1 MNKLNLTEISKN
13 ISKTMSKNAPA
24 ILTGVGIA
32 GMVGTTI
39 MAVRA
44 TPKALARIDEVKKNA
59 EDGKVPIRVI
69 VKATWK
75 YYVPAAVT
83 GITSAA
89 CLIRANS
96 INTRRNAAL
105 VTAYNLSKTAFA
117 EYKDKVIETIG
128 ETKEQVVR
136 DKIAQDKVDRDP
148 VKSNEVIITK
158 GGQTL
163 CYDGVFGR
171 YFYSDRDTIMR
182 AANRLNR
189 KLNSFMY
196 VSLNEFY
203 SELGLNPT
211 EIGRAMGWKCDD
223 GEVEIFFSTAV
234 AEDGR
239 PCLVMEY
246 NIMPDYDFD
255 KIV

>member
-1 MNKLNLTEISKN
+1 
-13 ISKTMSKNAPA
+13 MSKFNLVEANKCLKEVLVKHAPS

-39 MAVRA
+39 MAVKA
-44 TPKALARIDEVKKNA
+44 TPKALASIEEKKEELQVEKLPVVEA
-59 EDGKVPIRVI
+59 

-75 YYVPAAVT
+75 FYIPAVVT
-83 GITSAA
+83 GATSVA
-89 CLIRANS
+89 CLVRANS

-128 ETKEQVVR
+128 ESKEQTVR

-148 VKSNEVIITK
+148 VSSNEVIITN

-171 YFYSDRDTIMR
+171 YFYSDRDSIQR
-182 AANRLNR
+182 AVNRINR
-189 KLNSFMY
+189 KLNSYMY

-203 SELGLNPT
+203 NELGLNRT
-211 EIGRAMGWKCDD
+211 DIGDLLGWKSDD
-223 GEVEIFFSTAV
+223 GEVEIFFSTTI

-239 PCLVMEY
+239 PALVMSF
-246 NIMPDYDFD
+246 NIVPEYDFD

>member
-1 MNKLNLTEISKN
+1 
-13 ISKTMSKNAPA
+13 MSKFNLAEATKNLQVKMSRNAPA
-24 ILTGVGIA
+24 ILTGVGII

-39 MAVRA
+39 MAVKA
-44 TPKALARIDEVKKNA
+44 TPKALKSVEAKKN
-59 EDGKVPIRVI
+59 ELQEEKLHPIEVIKV
-69 VKATWK
+69 TWK
-75 YYVPAAVT
+75 YYIPAAVT
-83 GITSAA
+83 GVTSAA

-96 INTRRNAAL
+96 ISTRRNAAL

-128 ETKEQVVR
+128 ENKEQVVR
-136 DKIAQDKVDRDP
+136 DKIAQDKVDKDP
-148 VKSNEVIITK
+148 VSSNEVIITN

-171 YFYSDRDTIMR
+171 YFYSDRDSIQR
-182 AANRLNR
+182 AANRINR
-189 KLNSFMY
+189 KLNSYMY

-203 SELGLNPT
+203 NELGLNRT
-211 EIGRAMGWKCDD
+211 DIGDLLGWKSDD
-223 GEVEIFFSTAV
+223 GEVEIFFSTTI

-239 PCLVMEY
+239 PALVMSF
-246 NIMPDYDFD
+246 NIVPEYDFD